1 MKILF
6 GPVSSRRFG
15 RSLGIDLSPS
25 KKQCNFDC
33 VYCELDPKKAQE
45 KQDEIISIDKI
56 ISEVKVML
64 EKNVEFD
71 FLTLTANGEPS
82 LYPYLNELILSL
94 RSIAKDK
101 KLLILS
107 NGTAVLDED
116 KFNALLK
123 LDVVKFS
130 LDSAVAKTFYRIDRA
145 LKNIDLEKMIEK
157 MADFR
162 ARFNGDLIME
172 ILVVKDLNDNEE
184 EFEALNQAL
193 KKIMPLRVD
202 LSTID
207 RPPAYAVKKVSE
219 EKLLEL
225 SKLIDSTPVLL
236 AKRHYEGEKLS
247 FNEEELLKMLHLR
260 SQSEIDIEVKFDEQ
274 SKTLLNQLIK
284 EKKVKILDL
293 AGVKFVR
300 GILKKNM

>member
-6 GPVSSRRFG
+6 GPINSRRFG

-33 VYCELDPKKAQE
+33 VYCELEAQKPQA
-45 KQDEIISIDKI
+45 KQDEIVSVEEIVL
-56 ISEVKVML
+56 EVQNIL
-64 EKNVEFD
+64 EKNISFD

-82 LYPYLNELILSL
+82 LYPHLEELISSL
-94 RSIAKDK
+94 RKIAKDK

-107 NGTAVLDED
+107 NGTAVLDQD

-130 LDSAVAKTFYRIDRA
+130 LDSAISKTFYRIDRA

-157 MADFR
+157 MAEFKTQ
-162 ARFNGDLIME
+162 FKGDLVME

-184 EFEALNQAL
+184 EFIALNQAL
-193 KKIMPLRVD
+193 AKIAPLRVD

-225 SKLIDSTPVLL
+225 SKLITSTPVLL
-236 AKRHYEGEKLS
+236 PKRHYEGEKLN

-260 SQSEIDIEVKFDEQ
+260 SQSEIDIENKLDKASQV
-274 SKTLLNQLIK
+274 LLDKLIK
-284 EKKVKILDL
+284 EEKVKILNL
-293 AGVKFVR
+293 AGVKFY
-300 GILKKNM
+300 KA

>member
-56 ISEVKVML
+56 ISEVKVVL

-82 LYPYLNELILSL
+82 LYPHLNELILSL

-184 EFEALNQAL
+184 EFKALNQAL

-293 AGVKFVR
+293 AGVKFYKV
-300 GILKKNM
+300 

>member
-33 VYCELDPKKAQE
+33 VYCELDPKKTQE

-56 ISEVKVML
+56 ISEVKAML

-293 AGVKFVR
+293 AGVKFYKV
-300 GILKKNM
+300 

>member
-56 ISEVKVML
+56 ISEVKVVL

-82 LYPYLNELILSL
+82 LYPHLNELILSL

-293 AGVKFVR
+293 AGVKFYKV
-300 GILKKNM
+300 

>member
-56 ISEVKVML
+56 ISEVKAML

-82 LYPYLNELILSL
+82 LYPHLNELILSL

-219 EKLLEL
+219 KKLLEL

-293 AGVKFVR
+293 AGVKFYKV
-300 GILKKNM
+300 

>member
-101 KLLILS
+101 KLLIIS

-130 LDSAVAKTFYRIDRA
+130 LDSAVTKTFYRIDRA

-293 AGVKFVR
+293 AGVKFYKV
-300 GILKKNM
+300 

>member
-6 GPVSSRRFG
+6 GPINSRRFG

-33 VYCELDPKKAQE
+33 VYCELEAQKPQA
-45 KQDEIISIDKI
+45 KQDEIVSVEEIVL
-56 ISEVKVML
+56 EVQNIL
-64 EKNVEFD
+64 EKNISFD

-82 LYPYLNELILSL
+82 LYPHLEELISSL
-94 RSIAKDK
+94 RKIAKDK

-107 NGTAVLDED
+107 NGTAVLDQD

-130 LDSAVAKTFYRIDRA
+130 LDSAISKTFYRIDRA

-157 MADFR
+157 MAEFKTQ
-162 ARFNGDLIME
+162 FKGDLVME
-172 ILVVKDLNDNEE
+172 ILVVKDLNDSEE
-184 EFEALNQAL
+184 EFVALNQAL
-193 KKIMPLRVD
+193 AKIAPLRVD

-219 EKLLEL
+219 ERLLEL
-225 SKLIDSTPVLL
+225 SKLITSTPVLL
-236 AKRHYEGEKLS
+236 PKRHYEGEKLN

-260 SQSEIDIEVKFDEQ
+260 SQSEIDIENKLDKASQV
-274 SKTLLNQLIK
+274 LLDKLIK
-284 EKKVKILDL
+284 EEKVKILNL
-293 AGVKFVR
+293 AGVKFY
-300 GILKKNM
+300 KA

>member
-293 AGVKFVR
+293 AGVKFY
-300 GILKKNM
+300 KF

>member
-130 LDSAVAKTFYRIDRA
+130 LDSAVTKTFYRIDRA

-184 EFEALNQAL
+184 EFEALNQVL

-293 AGVKFVR
+293 AGVKFYKV
-300 GILKKNM
+300 

>member
-56 ISEVKVML
+56 ISEVKVVL

-82 LYPYLNELILSL
+82 LYPHLNELILSL

-293 AGVKFVR
+293 AGVKFY
-300 GILKKNM
+300 KA

>member
-6 GPVSSRRFG
+6 GPINSRRFG

-33 VYCELDPKKAQE
+33 VYCELEAQKPQA
-45 KQDEIISIDKI
+45 KQDEIVSVEEIVL
-56 ISEVKVML
+56 EVQNIL
-64 EKNVEFD
+64 EKNISFD

-82 LYPYLNELILSL
+82 LYPHLEELISSL
-94 RSIAKDK
+94 RKIAKDK

-107 NGTAVLDED
+107 NGTAVLDQD

-130 LDSAVAKTFYRIDRA
+130 LDSAISKTFYRIDRA

-157 MADFR
+157 MAEFKTQ
-162 ARFNGDLIME
+162 FKGDLVME

-184 EFEALNQAL
+184 EFIALNQAL
-193 KKIMPLRVD
+193 AKIAPLRVD

-219 EKLLEL
+219 ERLLEL
-225 SKLIDSTPVLL
+225 SKLITSTPVLL
-236 AKRHYEGEKLS
+236 PKRHYEGEKLN

-260 SQSEIDIEVKFDEQ
+260 SQSEIDIENKLDNASQV
-274 SKTLLNQLIK
+274 LLDKLIK
-284 EKKVKILDL
+284 EEKVKILNL
-293 AGVKFVR
+293 AGVKFY
-300 GILKKNM
+300 KA

>member
-33 VYCELDPKKAQE
+33 VYCELDPKKTQE

-56 ISEVKVML
+56 ISEVKAML

-82 LYPYLNELILSL
+82 LYPHLNELILSL

-202 LSTID
+202 LNTID

-236 AKRHYEGEKLS
+236 AKRHYEGGKLS

-293 AGVKFVR
+293 AGVKFYKV
-300 GILKKNM
+300 

>member
-6 GPVSSRRFG
+6 GPINSRRFG

-33 VYCELDPKKAQE
+33 VYCELEARKPQA
-45 KQDEIISIDKI
+45 KQDEIVSVEEIVL
-56 ISEVKVML
+56 EVQNTL
-64 EKNVEFD
+64 EKNISFD

-82 LYPYLNELILSL
+82 LYPHLEELISSL
-94 RSIAKDK
+94 RKIAKDK

-107 NGTAVLDED
+107 NGTAVLDQD

-130 LDSAVAKTFYRIDRA
+130 LDSAISKTFYRIDRA

-157 MADFR
+157 MAEFKTQ
-162 ARFNGDLIME
+162 FKGDLVME

-184 EFEALNQAL
+184 EFIALNQAL
-193 KKIMPLRVD
+193 AKIAPLRVD

-219 EKLLEL
+219 ERLLEL
-225 SKLIDSTPVLL
+225 SKLITSTPVLL
-236 AKRHYEGEKLS
+236 PKRHYEGEKLN

-260 SQSEIDIEVKFDEQ
+260 SQSEIDIENKLDKASQV
-274 SKTLLNQLIK
+274 LLDKLIK
-284 EKKVKILDL
+284 EEKVKILNL
-293 AGVKFVR
+293 AGVKFY
-300 GILKKNM
+300 KA

>member
-6 GPVSSRRFG
+6 GPINSRRFG

-33 VYCELDPKKAQE
+33 VYCELEAQKPQA
-45 KQDEIISIDKI
+45 KQDEIVSVEEIVL
-56 ISEVKVML
+56 EVQNIL
-64 EKNVEFD
+64 EKNISFD

-82 LYPYLNELILSL
+82 LYPHLEELISSL
-94 RSIAKDK
+94 RKIAKDK

-107 NGTAVLDED
+107 NGTAVLDQD

-130 LDSAVAKTFYRIDRA
+130 LDSAISKTFYRIDRA

-157 MADFR
+157 MAEFKTQ
-162 ARFNGDLIME
+162 FKGDLVME

-184 EFEALNQAL
+184 EFIALNQAL
-193 KKIMPLRVD
+193 AKIVPLRVD

-219 EKLLEL
+219 ERLLEL
-225 SKLIDSTPVLL
+225 SKLITSTPVLL
-236 AKRHYEGEKLS
+236 PKRHYEGEKLN

-260 SQSEIDIEVKFDEQ
+260 SQSEIDIENKLDKASQV
-274 SKTLLNQLIK
+274 LLDKLIK
-284 EKKVKILDL
+284 EEKVKILNL
-293 AGVKFVR
+293 AGVKFY
-300 GILKKNM
+300 KA

>member
-56 ISEVKVML
+56 ISEVKAML

-82 LYPYLNELILSL
+82 LYPHLNELILSL

-107 NGTAVLDED
+107 NGTAVLDKD

-145 LKNIDLEKMIEK
+145 LKNINLEKMIEK

-184 EFEALNQAL
+184 EFKALNQAL

-236 AKRHYEGEKLS
+236 AKRYYEGEKLS

-260 SQSEIDIEVKFDEQ
+260 SQSEIDVEVKFDEQ

-293 AGVKFVR
+293 AGVKFYKV
-300 GILKKNM
+300 

>member
-184 EFEALNQAL
+184 EFKVLNQAL

-293 AGVKFVR
+293 AGVKFYKV
-300 GILKKNM
+300 

>member
-25 KKQCNFDC
+25 EKQCNFDC
-33 VYCELDPKKAQE
+33 VYCELVQKKAQE

-56 ISEVKVML
+56 ISEVKAVL

-82 LYPYLNELILSL
+82 LYPHLNELILSL

-293 AGVKFVR
+293 AGVKFY
-300 GILKKNM
+300 KA

>member
-94 RSIAKDK
+94 RSTAKDK

-225 SKLIDSTPVLL
+225 SKLIDSTPILL

-293 AGVKFVR
+293 AGVKFYKV
-300 GILKKNM
+300 

>member
-145 LKNIDLEKMIEK
+145 LKNIDLEKMVEK

-293 AGVKFVR
+293 AGVKFYKV
-300 GILKKNM
+300 

>member
-15 RSLGIDLSPS
+15 RSLGIDLSPN

-260 SQSEIDIEVKFDEQ
+260 SQSEIDIEVKFDKQ

-293 AGVKFVR
+293 AGVKFYKV
-300 GILKKNM
+300 

>member
-56 ISEVKVML
+56 ISEVKVVL

-82 LYPYLNELILSL
+82 LYPHLNELILSL

-202 LSTID
+202 LSTIN

-293 AGVKFVR
+293 AGVKFY
-300 GILKKNM
+300 KA

>member
-71 FLTLTANGEPS
+71 FLTLTANGEPG

-293 AGVKFVR
+293 AGVKFYKV
-300 GILKKNM
+300 

>member
-64 EKNVEFD
+64 EKNIEFD

-82 LYPYLNELILSL
+82 LYPHLNELILSL

-130 LDSAVAKTFYRIDRA
+130 LDSAVTKTFYRIDRA

-184 EFEALNQAL
+184 EFKALNQAL

-293 AGVKFVR
+293 AGVKFYKV
-300 GILKKNM
+300 

>member
-15 RSLGIDLSPS
+15 RSLGIDLSPN

-184 EFEALNQAL
+184 EFKALNQAL

-207 RPPAYAVKKVSE
+207 RPPAYAIKKVSE

-260 SQSEIDIEVKFDEQ
+260 SQSEIDIEVKFDKQ

-293 AGVKFVR
+293 AGVKFYKV
-300 GILKKNM
+300 

>member
-6 GPVSSRRFG
+6 GPINSRRFG

-33 VYCELDPKKAQE
+33 VYCELEAQKPQA
-45 KQDEIISIDKI
+45 KQDEIVSVEEIVL
-56 ISEVKVML
+56 EVQNTL
-64 EKNVEFD
+64 EKNISFD

-82 LYPYLNELILSL
+82 LYPNLEELISSL
-94 RSIAKDK
+94 RKIAKDK

-107 NGTAVLDED
+107 NGTAVLDQD
-116 KFNALLK
+116 KFNALLR

-130 LDSAVAKTFYRIDRA
+130 LDSAISKTFYRIDRA

-157 MADFR
+157 MAEFKTQ
-162 ARFNGDLIME
+162 FKGDLIME

-184 EFEALNQAL
+184 EFIALNQAL
-193 KKIMPLRVD
+193 AKIAPLRVD

-219 EKLLEL
+219 ERLLEL
-225 SKLIDSTPVLL
+225 SKLITSTHVLL
-236 AKRHYEGEKLS
+236 PKRHYEGEKLN

-260 SQSEIDIEVKFDEQ
+260 SQSEIDIENKLDKASQV
-274 SKTLLNQLIK
+274 LLDKLIK
-284 EKKVKILDL
+284 EEKVKILNL
-293 AGVKFVR
+293 AGVKFY
-300 GILKKNM
+300 KA

>member
-15 RSLGIDLSPS
+15 RSLGIDLSPN

-162 ARFNGDLIME
+162 AKFNGDLIME

-184 EFEALNQAL
+184 EFKALNQAL

-260 SQSEIDIEVKFDEQ
+260 SQSEIDIEVKFDKQ

-293 AGVKFVR
+293 AGVKFYKV
-300 GILKKNM
+300 

>member
-56 ISEVKVML
+56 ISEVKAML
-64 EKNVEFD
+64 EKNVKFD

-130 LDSAVAKTFYRIDRA
+130 LDSAVTKTFYRIDRA

-236 AKRHYEGEKLS
+236 AKRHYEGGKLS

-293 AGVKFVR
+293 AGVKFYKV
-300 GILKKNM
+300 